1 VVTMRSAD
9 LIVHYEVF
17 YYGVVPHYEPHS
29 WTSARCVTHGVMLL
43 CWGHWFLPGTA
54 SVDVILTRL
63 FIVCFRAF
71 PPFFKVA
78 RALAIYLIDTRILR
92 WMSGHFIYLFMP
104 GYCKSKSSRR
114 FLPGFHIH
122 YICDVCHGLT
132 NCLLCERRSFPCAGV
147 WCSCRRPG
155 LTDVTPVFVRGRTS
169 RRDAI
174 MVIDDEPLASHDF
187 SKQFSDLPDAP
198 PPPSPPASPPPG
210 RSESPQQMM
219 GLEDESGDLNLT
231 APAPLHFGQP
241 LLILPHGHQ
250 DYTHASVGYN
260 SACVCPACV
269 PVVSPDIPSGTDDFP
284 HAMFEHLNI
293 QCLCAECTPLEGAP
307 ADENVYHV
315 PPEDVETDSSTDE
328 DMPELVPG
336 SDNSDSR

>member
-1 VVTMRSAD
+1 M
-9 LIVHYEVF
+9 
-17 YYGVVPHYEPHS
+17 PPQ
-29 WTSARCVTHGVMLL
+29 THIRV
-43 CWGHWFLPGTA
+43 
-54 SVDVILTRL
+54 
-63 FIVCFRAF
+63 
-71 PPFFKVA
+71 
-78 RALAIYLIDTRILR
+78 
-92 WMSGHFIYLFMP
+92 
-104 GYCKSKSSRR
+104 
-114 FLPGFHIH
+114 H

-155 LTDVTPVFVRGRTS
+155 LTDVIPVFVRGRTS

-250 DYTHASVGYN
+250 DYTHASVWYN

-269 PVVSPDIPSGTDDFP
+269 PVVSPDIPSGTDDFA

-336 SDNSDSR
+336 SDNSDSGNEDDVYDARPQLLRRVGPHCPAVDCCLSVGHGSPPVLFDPSHIFRDEFFTLPMTCDMLPRARANMCRLRRPC